1 MTAVQKKE
9 NVSVKKRSRLWKGIR
24 ANWQIYLMILP
35 AIVILIW
42 FRYVPIYGIQIA
54 FRDFT
59 LKGGITGS
67 EWVGLK
73 HFEALFATPQFLQ
86 VFRNTILINFYR
98 LIFGWPLP
106 IILAIL
112 INECRFLG
120 FKRFSQTVSYL
131 PHFLSWVIISAIFN
145 SLLALDTGIVNMI
158 LKALGFQQIIF
169 LSDPKLFRS
178 ILVIT
183 DIWKNVGWSSIVYLS
198 AMTAIDTNL

>member
-73 HFEALFATPQFLQ
+73 HFEALFATPSSC
-86 VFRNTILINFYR
+86 RYY
-98 LIFGWPLP
+98 
-106 IILAIL
+106 AIP
-112 INECRFLG
+112 
-120 FKRFSQTVSYL
+120 S
-131 PHFLSWVIISAIFN
+131 
-145 SLLALDTGIVNMI
+145 
-158 LKALGFQQIIF
+158 
-169 LSDPKLFRS
+169 
-178 ILVIT
+178 
-183 DIWKNVGWSSIVYLS
+183 
-198 AMTAIDTNL
+198 